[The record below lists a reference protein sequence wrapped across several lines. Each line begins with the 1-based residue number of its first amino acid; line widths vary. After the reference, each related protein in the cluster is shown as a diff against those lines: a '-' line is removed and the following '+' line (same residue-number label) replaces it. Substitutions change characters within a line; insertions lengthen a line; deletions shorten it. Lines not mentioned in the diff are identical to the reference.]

1 VTGDY
6 MDIKKILW
14 PTDGSKESEESLKA
28 ALYIAGKY
36 GAEIMCLHVGEI
48 QIPVTD
54 LYPSYETVVVDIIR
68 KTEERFGKEFERLGK
83 ENPGVRFSS
92 KIVRGSIVDWIIE
105 TARTEECDLIVMGK
119 KGHGLI
125 GSALLGS
132 NTLKVLRNSPVP
144 VLSVKP
150 HQNANGYDIKKIL
163 VPFDVSNP
171 AESSLSYSMGLAGR
185 LGACIT
191 VVYVFWIDANVYE
204 ISPQLVDELTVH
216 SSNELNRRVEEIK
229 TGYSQANRDAA
240 DIEIETAVLTGV
252 SPALTITDYAAEN
265 GFDLITVSTHGRK
278 GIERF
283 ILGSETEK
291 IVREA
296 HCPVLAL
303 KP

>member
-1 VTGDY
+1 

-14 PTDGSKESEESLKA
+14 PTDGSKESEESLKS

-36 GAEIMCLHVGEI
+36 GSEIECLHVSDM
-48 QIPVTD
+48 QIPLTD
-54 LYPSYETVVVDIIR
+54 LYPTYETAIVDVIL
-68 KTEERFGKEFERLGK
+68 KTEAKFKNEFERLGE
-83 ENPGVRFSS
+83 ENPEVRFSS
-92 KIVRGSIVDWIIE
+92 KIVRGSAVDWIIE
-105 TARTEECDLIVMGK
+105 SAQADGADLIVMGK

-150 HQNANGYDIKKIL
+150 QHNEKEFDIKKIL
-163 VPFDVSNP
+163 VPLDIADT
-171 AESSLSYSMGLAGR
+171 AESSLSYSMGLAAK
-185 LGACIT
+185 LGASIM

-216 SSNELNRRVEEIK
+216 SSTELNRRVDEIK
-229 TGYSQANRDAA
+229 KEFSKANPGSAGV
-240 DIEIETAVLTGV
+240 EIETAVLTGA
-252 SPALTITDYAAEN
+252 SPALTITEYSEDN
-265 GFDLITVSTHGRK
+265 GLDLITVSTHGRK
-278 GIERF
+278 GIERLL
-283 ILGSETEK
+283 LGSETEK
-291 IVREA
+291 IIREA